1 MFRLLAGG
9 LTLAIL
15 GLCAVP
21 APADDKDKDKD
32 KVTVWT
38 REVGE
43 VKLRFEIGKD
53 TAKYTVT
60 AGQNGCTATAKIKI
74 EKDVV
79 SSEVTD
85 VDVKGD
91 FPNAPKKGDKVSFKW
106 VAKGDTATL
115 SDLKGE
121 NVDEAAKGIIEGEYK
136 KEK

>member
-1 MFRLLAGG
+1 MFRLIAGG
-9 LTLAIL
+9 LTFVLL

-21 APADDKDKDKD
+21 APADEKDKDKD

-60 AGQNGCTATAKIKI
+60 AGENGCTATAKIKI

-85 VDVKGD
+85 VEVKGN

-106 VAKGDTATL
+106 VVKDDKATL
-115 SDLKGE
+115 SNLEGD
-121 NVDEAAKGIIEGEYK
+121 NVDSAKDVVEGEYK
-136 KEK
+136 KK